1 MIKHLFIISIILLA
15 ASCVSAQDYSQL
27 VFSAAPDHFDGRI
40 DVVYGE
46 QFELYALM
54 LGTDSFAP
62 YPYGFS
68 EVTWAVLAGC

>member
-1 MIKHLFIISIILLA
+1 MIRHLFLVTLVLLIA
-15 ASCVSAQDYSQL
+15 TCVFAQDYSQL

-46 QFELYALM
+46 QFVLYALM
-54 LGTDSFAP
+54 LGTDSFSP

>member
-1 MIKHLFIISIILLA
+1 MIRHLFLITIVLLA
-15 ASCVSAQDYSQL
+15 ASCAFAQDYSQL

-46 QFELYALM
+46 QFVLYALM